1 MIRSFLKKI
10 FRPWSKRAS
19 ERMGE
24 TRVEQREEAEEL
36 TPGHSDRATQI
47 GVFH

>member
-1 MIRSFLKKI
+1 MIRSFLRRV
-10 FRPWSKRAS
+10 FRPWSNRAS
-19 ERMGE
+19 ERMAE
-24 TRVEQREEAEEL
+24 TRTEQREEAEEL